1 MSIGQIADDILGIDP
16 SGEGIFGSFRDNPEL
31 GALAS
36 LGLSFVP
43 GVGPLLASTVPQ
55 AITSMAAPKM
65 PAGMLSGPAPSMGG
79 GLLGGP
85 MDTSAFDYARSIAG
99 GMPFSQVV
107 QPGMSFSPT
116 QPMGQ
121 QMIEQA
127 PVPSRKPMIP
137 IPPTPEI
144 TLKPPTPLSSSMPS
158 IPIEDIERIRALLGP
173 GEIA

>member
-79 GLLGGP
+79 GLLGGA

-99 GMPFSQVV
+99 GMPFSQIV

-121 QMIEQA
+121 QLTQQVSLPA
-127 PVPSRKPMIP
+127 PMPMIP
-137 IPPTPEI
+137 MRPTPEI
-144 TLKPPTPLSSSMPS
+144 TPIPANPPMPS
-158 IPIEDIERIRALLGP
+158 IPREDIERIRALLGP

>member
-31 GALAS
+31 GVLAS

-43 GVGPLLASTVPQ
+43 GVGPLLASTIPQ

-79 GLLGGP
+79 GLLGDP

-99 GMPFSQVV
+99 GIPFNQIV
-107 QPGMSFSPT
+107 QPGMSFSST

-121 QMIEQA
+121 QLTQQVPLPA
-127 PVPSRKPMIP
+127 PKPMIP

-144 TLKPPTPLSSSMPS
+144 TPIPPTPLSPS
-158 IPIEDIERIRALLGP
+158 KPLMPIEDIERIRALLGP

>member
-1 MSIGQIADDILGIDP
+1 MSIGRIADDILGIDP

-36 LGLSFVP
+36 IGLSFVP
-43 GVGPLLASTVPQ
+43 GVGPVLANTVPQ
-55 AITSMAAPKM
+55 ALTAMAAPKA
-65 PAGMLSGPAPSMGG
+65 PPGMLSGPAPSTG

-121 QMIEQA
+121 QLTPQA
-127 PVPSRKPMIP
+127 PLPAPMPMIP
-137 IPPTPEI
+137 MRPAPEI
-144 TLKPPTPLSSSMPS
+144 TPLPTTPPKPS
-158 IPIEDIERIRALLGP
+158 IPREDIERIRALLGP

>member
-1 MSIGQIADDILGIDP
+1 MSLGKIADDILGIDP

-36 LGLSFVP
+36 IGLSFVP
-43 GVGPLLASTVPQ
+43 GVGPVLANTIPQ
-55 AITSMAAPKM
+55 ALTAMAAPKA

-121 QMIEQA
+121 QLTPQA
-127 PVPSRKPMIP
+127 PMPAPKPMIP
-137 IPPTPEI
+137 MRPAPEI
-144 TLKPPTPLSSSMPS
+144 TPLPTTPPKPS
-158 IPIEDIERIRALLGP
+158 IPIEDIERIRALIGP
-173 GEIA
+173 VGIA